1 MATTPSP
8 KRRQRRQVF
17 LLNNWLMKPIVT
29 LKRTGETL
37 CYCYYR
43 ERAPCQASY
52 ALDETK
58 KTIRIIE
65 EHSGHE
71 QDMLKFQKVLAQQA
85 LRKRANHGTCKDVID
100 SVRKE
105 FGPDVSMC
113 VGDSNAKRAMVY
125 RARKIKEPEDL
136 ELDSGGKIE
145 GKWAVTLDNQKFLQ
159 FDGQSSSGH
168 RFLIFASSY
177 CLQIL
182 AQSTIVFM
190 DGTFDSVPNGYCQLF
205 TLHVYLNDIVV
216 RPVVYALLPDKMTT
230 TYEDLFVELQKL
242 PELQSWNPLLV
253 ICDYEAA
260 IKTAVEN
267 KLSNAEILGCLFHL
281 CQAWRRHAEKLKLYN
296 EFRVGS
302 IQQFWRL
309 LRVLPFIEP
318 TKIPHYFSVI
328 LATVQRPQQQSYFDF
343 VAYLHKYYVRG
354 TPTKP
359 PRFPPQQWSCST
371 RIVNS
376 IHRTSNI
383 CETWH
388 KCLNEVTRKSRGL
401 GKTKM
406 TDLLSKLQSEDEHTS
421 HDADELSRNPNFKVK
436 KSRHVKNVLKD
447 RRLKKAVE
455 NTPTPPGVPL
465 DDLPLLQS
473 FVHATQ

>member
-253 ICDYEAA
+253 ICVF
-260 IKTAVEN
+260 T
-267 KLSNAEILGCLFHL
+267 
-281 CQAWRRHAEKLKLYN
+281 
-296 EFRVGS
+296 VGS

-328 LATVQRPQQQSYFDF
+328 LATVQTPQQQSYFDF

>member
-253 ICDYEAA
+253 IC
-260 IKTAVEN
+260 
-267 KLSNAEILGCLFHL
+267 
-281 CQAWRRHAEKLKLYN
+281 
-296 EFRVGS
+296 VGS

-328 LATVQRPQQQSYFDF
+328 LATVQTPQQQSYFDF

>member
-1 MATTPSP
+1 
-8 KRRQRRQVF
+8 
-17 LLNNWLMKPIVT
+17 
-29 LKRTGETL
+29 
-37 CYCYYR
+37 
-43 ERAPCQASY
+43 
-52 ALDETK
+52 
-58 KTIRIIE
+58 
-65 EHSGHE
+65 
-71 QDMLKFQKVLAQQA
+71 
-85 LRKRANHGTCKDVID
+85 
-100 SVRKE
+100 
-105 FGPDVSMC
+105 
-113 VGDSNAKRAMVY
+113 
-125 RARKIKEPEDL
+125 
-136 ELDSGGKIE
+136 
-145 GKWAVTLDNQKFLQ
+145 
-159 FDGQSSSGH
+159 
-168 RFLIFASSY
+168 
-177 CLQIL
+177 
-182 AQSTIVFM
+182 
-190 DGTFDSVPNGYCQLF
+190 
-205 TLHVYLNDIVV
+205 
-216 RPVVYALLPDKMTT
+216 MTT

-328 LATVQRPQQQSYFDF
+328 LATVQTPQQQSYFDF